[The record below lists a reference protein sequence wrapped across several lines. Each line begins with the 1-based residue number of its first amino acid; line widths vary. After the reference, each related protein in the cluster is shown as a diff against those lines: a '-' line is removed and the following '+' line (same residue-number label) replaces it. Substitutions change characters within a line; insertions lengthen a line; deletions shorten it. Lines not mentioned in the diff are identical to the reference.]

1 MKTDDL
7 IRALA
12 ADTLQPAAP
21 GPALLLPL
29 LVPALALAL
38 VAMWLTIG
46 FRADLADVPASPVS
60 FARIVLTAFLG
71 VIAARLALV
80 LARPEG
86 AGVAR
91 LWPLAA
97 VAAVAAAL
105 WVWALVATPPEGR
118 GMAMVGKTMVNCLVT
133 IPLLSV
139 LPVASILYVLRQGAT
154 TAPARA
160 GFVAGLAGAGLAAMI
175 YALHCTEDSPLF
187 YVTWYGL
194 AIMGVALVSALIGA
208 RSLRW

>member
-1 MKTDDL
+1 MKTEYL
-7 IRALA
+7 IRTLA
-12 ADTLQPAAP
+12 ADMVRPPPAQTI
-21 GPALLLPL
+21 LLAG
-29 LVPALALAL
+29 LVPSLVIAALAVGLGL
-38 VAMWLTIG
+38 G
-46 FRADLADVPASPVS
+46 FRADLAAAMTSPISVV
-60 FARIVLTAFLG
+60 RIVLTVVLG
-71 VIAARLALV
+71 LAATRLALL

-86 AGVAR
+86 SSTAR

-97 VAAVAAAL
+97 VAVAALGLLL
-105 WVWALVATPPEGR
+105 WAYVTTPADGRQMAT
-118 GMAMVGKTMVNCLVT
+118 VGKTMTTCLVA
-133 IPLLSV
+133 IPLLSI
-139 LPVASILYVLRQGAT
+139 LPVASLLVVLRRGAT

-160 GFVAGLAGAGLAAMI
+160 GFVAGLAGSGFAAAV

>member
-12 ADTLQPAAP
+12 ADTVRQPSP
-21 GPALLLPL
+21 RTTLMLGM
-29 LVPALALAL
+29 VPSLAIAVLA
-38 VAMWLTIG
+38 VWLTLG
-46 FRADLADVPASPVS
+46 FRADLWTAMVTPVS
-60 FARIVLTAFLG
+60 VVRIVLTGLLG
-71 VIAARLALV
+71 IAATRIALL
-80 LARPEG
+80 LARPE
-86 AGVAR
+86 AGQTAR
-91 LWPLAA
+91 LWPLVTVA
-97 VAAVAAAL
+97 VAALAL
-105 WVWALVATPPEGR
+105 LLWAFVTTPQDARQMAT
-118 GMAMVGKTMVNCLVT
+118 VGKTMTTCLVA

-139 LPVASILYVLRQGAT
+139 LPVTALHYALRQGAT

-160 GFVAGLAGAGLAAMI
+160 GFVAGLAGSGLSAAI

-194 AIMGVALVSALIGA
+194 AIMGVALASTVIGA

>member
-12 ADTLQPAAP
+12 ADTVRPRDLRSTLMLGLLPSLAFAGLAVWLVLGFREDLATALVTPVSAARIILT
-21 GPALLLPL
+21 GILGIAATRIALL
-29 LVPALALAL
+29 
-38 VAMWLTIG
+38 
-46 FRADLADVPASPVS
+46 
-60 FARIVLTAFLG
+60 
-71 VIAARLALV
+71 

-86 AGVAR
+86 EQTAR
-91 LWPLAA
+91 LWPLIAVA
-97 VAAVAAAL
+97 VAALGLLL
-105 WVWALVATPPEGR
+105 WAYAMTPQDAR
-118 GMAMVGKTMVNCLVT
+118 QMAMMGKTVTACLVT
-133 IPLLSV
+133 IPLLSI
-139 LPVASILYVLRQGAT
+139 LPVAAVLYTLRQGAT

-160 GFVAGLAGAGLAAMI
+160 GFVAGVAGSGLSTAL

-194 AIMGVALVSALIGA
+194 AIMAVTLVSTLVGA

>member
-7 IRALA
+7 IRTLT
-12 ADTLQPAAP
+12 ADTLRPR
-21 GPALLLPL
+21 ALRTTLMLG
-29 LVPALALAL
+29 LVPALAIAGLAVWYVL
-38 VAMWLTIG
+38 G
-46 FRADLADVPASPVS
+46 FRADLGTAMVTPVS
-60 FARIVLTAFLG
+60 VARILLTGLLG
-71 VIAARLALV
+71 MVATRLALL

-86 AGVAR
+86 AQTAR

-97 VAAVAAAL
+97 VAGAAL
-105 WVWALVATPPEGR
+105 GLLLWAFVTTPEEARQMAT
-118 GMAMVGKTMVNCLVT
+118 VGKTMTTCLVT
-133 IPLLSV
+133 IPLLSI
-139 LPVASILYVLRQGAT
+139 LPVAALHHTLRQGAT

-160 GFVAGLAGAGLAAMI
+160 GFVAGLAGSGFSAAI

-194 AIMGVALVSALIGA
+194 AIIGVTLVSGVIGA

>member
-12 ADTLQPAAP
+12 ADTVQPR
-21 GPALLLPL
+21 ALRTT
-29 LVPALALAL
+29 LVLGMLPALAVAVVAVWLAL
-38 VAMWLTIG
+38 G
-46 FRADLADVPASPVS
+46 FRADLGAVFLSPVS
-60 FARIVLTAFLG
+60 LARIVLTGILG
-71 VIAARLALV
+71 LAACRLALL

-86 AGVAR
+86 AGTAR

-97 VAAVAAAL
+97 VGAVALGLLAWA
-105 WVWALVATPPEGR
+105 WVTTPADARQMAT
-118 GMAMVGKTMVNCLVT
+118 VGKTMVNCLVT

-139 LPVASILYVLRQGAT
+139 LPVAALHYTLQQGAT
-154 TAPARA
+154 TAPRKA
-160 GFVAGLAGAGLAAMI
+160 GFVAGLAGSGLAAAV

-194 AIMGVALVSALIGA
+194 AIAGVTLVSTLIGA
-208 RSLRW
+208 RTLRW

>member
-12 ADTLQPAAP
+12 ADTARPIAP
-21 GPALLLPL
+21 RSLLLLGL
-29 LVPALALAL
+29 LPSLAIAVLAVWFSL
-38 VAMWLTIG
+38 G
-46 FRADLADVPASPVS
+46 FRSDLATAMTTPVS
-60 FARIVLTAFLG
+60 VVRILLTGILG
-71 VIAARLALV
+71 LAATRLALL

-86 AGVAR
+86 ATTAR

-97 VAAVAAAL
+97 IAVAAL
-105 WVWALVATPPEGR
+105 GLLFWAYVSTPADAR
-118 GMAMVGKTMVNCLVT
+118 QMAIVGKTMTTCLVT
-133 IPLLSV
+133 IPLLSI
-139 LPVASILYVLRQGAT
+139 LPVGSLHVMLRRAAT
-154 TAPARA
+154 TAPAKA
-160 GFVAGLAGAGLAAMI
+160 GFVAGLAGSGFAAAV

-194 AIMGVALVSALIGA
+194 AIMGVAVVSAMIGA

>member
-12 ADTLQPAAP
+12 ADTARTM
-21 GPALLLPL
+21 GSRTALMLG
-29 LVPALALAL
+29 LVPSLAIAVLA
-38 VAMWLTIG
+38 VWLNLGI
-46 FRADLADVPASPVS
+46 RQDILASLMTPVS
-60 FARIVLTAFLG
+60 VARFVLTGVLG
-71 VIAARLALV
+71 IAAVRLALV

-86 AGVAR
+86 RETAR

-97 VAAVAAAL
+97 VAAAAL
-105 WVWALVATPPEGR
+105 SLLAWAYVTTPAEARQMAT
-118 GMAMVGKTMVNCLVT
+118 VGKTMTTCLVT

-139 LPVASILYVLRQGAT
+139 LPVASVLLALRRGAT
-154 TAPARA
+154 TAPAWA
-160 GFVAGLAGAGLAAMI
+160 GFVAGLAGSGFAAAV

-194 AIMGVALVSALIGA
+194 AIMGVTLVSTVIGA
-208 RSLRW
+208 RFLRW

>member
-12 ADTLQPAAP
+12 ADTLRAR
-21 GPALLLPL
+21 ALQTTLLAG
-29 LVPALALAL
+29 LVPSVIIAVLAVWL
-38 VAMWLTIG
+38 VLG
-46 FRADLADVPASPVS
+46 FRADLGTAMVTPVS
-60 FARIVLTAFLG
+60 LARVLLTGVLG
-71 VIAARLALV
+71 LASVRLALL

-86 AGVAR
+86 EESAR

-97 VAAVAAAL
+97 VAVAALGLLL
-105 WVWALVATPPEGR
+105 WAWVTTPAEAR
-118 GMAMVGKTMVNCLVT
+118 QMAVTGKTITTCLVT

-139 LPVASILYVLRQGAT
+139 LPVAVLHYTLQQGAV
-154 TAPARA
+154 TAPLRA
-160 GFVAGLAGAGLAAMI
+160 GFVAGLAGAGLSAAV

-194 AIMGVALVSALIGA
+194 AIAGVTLVSTLIGA
-208 RSLRW
+208 RTLRW